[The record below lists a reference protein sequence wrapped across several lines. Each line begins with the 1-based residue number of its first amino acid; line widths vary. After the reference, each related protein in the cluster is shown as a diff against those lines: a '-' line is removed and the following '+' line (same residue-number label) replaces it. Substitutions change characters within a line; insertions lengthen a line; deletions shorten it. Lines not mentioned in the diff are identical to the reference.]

1 MVDRVWVR
9 YSTGSGQRTVD
20 RLAAWWCESL
30 EMNKTSQSEEGIPM
44 DTKLR
49 ERVVELS
56 KLRLRYW
63 SAWQLVKSHAKAAHG
78 DRLDVKIESYRSEC
92 RTHLREAQQK
102 LDMMLHEAGNWDIL
116 PKVPEDLE
124 SGFEADLTQAAAVI
138 LKLEGKAGEVTG
150 LW

>member
-1 MVDRVWVR
+1 
-9 YSTGSGQRTVD
+9 
-20 RLAAWWCESL
+20 
-30 EMNKTSQSEEGIPM
+30 M
-44 DTKLR
+44 DAILW
-49 ERVVELS
+49 ERVRELS

-78 DRLDVKIESYRSEC
+78 DLLDEKIEAYRTEC
-92 RTHLREAQQK
+92 RKYLREAQQK

-138 LKLEGKAGEVTG
+138 LKLEGKAGEITG